1 MKHSMIMRSTFR
13 EIRDSFG
20 RFLAIMAIVA
30 LGVGLFSGLKITKAD
45 FLKSTTNYY
54 GETAFY
60 DYRILGELGFS
71 QSQVDYFASF
81 QDVRAAEGALSV
93 DMLYEENG
101 VGKVGRFHSITE
113 DVNRVVLT
121 AGRMPENAEECLAD
135 SQYYTKQSIGELIV
149 LGGDNAS
156 EDLEQFEGTT
166 FRIVGIVKSPL
177 YLQYERG
184 NTSLG
189 DGGINAFFYLPR
201 ESFSADYY
209 TEIYLKFRQD
219 FDLYSDAY
227 KEFLDRKK
235 EELEE
240 AVQRACQ
247 MRFDELP
254 GLIADAESTLSQKK
268 EEGQEGLKEARR
280 ELLNAEKE
288 LEDASQQIEDGK
300 KQLKEGR
307 EELLSAR
314 DDLENAKKEIEEK
327 EAELE
332 KGNLELEDGQKKLEE
347 NEKLL
352 TEKETELEQAK
363 SLVSASQL
371 QVQLGEMQYKFTMD
385 GLISEQKNIDE
396 AREDLRQRS
405 EAADRLEE
413 TAENLGLQDQ
423 YADRIARERDSIREE
438 NSRLDVQLEDLHQ
451 RYLAALETGEQISAG
466 KRELE
471 EGQKQIEEGTKA
483 LREGKDA
490 LFQAKLE
497 LLDAQK
503 KLAEGTAALREAKMQ
518 IRQGEKDLADG
529 EKTLLEKERE
539 LEDGIQEYRD
549 GKKEYEEGMR
559 EYLDGRKEFLK
570 QVSEAERDIFEL
582 KEKHAGGKVPE
593 GYLLGR
599 NTNTGYVC
607 FENDSAIVD
616 GIANVFPVF
625 FFLVAALVC
634 ITTMNRM
641 VEEQRTQ
648 IGMLKAMGY
657 SDQAIMFKYLFYSGF
672 AALTGCVIGYV
683 GGTLLFPF
691 IIWTVYGIMYQAGP
705 IAFTFSPVLAFL
717 SLTVSLLCS
726 VGTTVLS
733 CGRELGGWAAQL
745 MRPRAPKAGK
755 RVFLEY
761 LPFVWKRLS
770 FLRKVAVRNIM
781 RYKKRLFMMVLGIG
795 GCTGLLVTG
804 FGIRDS
810 IADVGK
816 MQYKEIQLYDISVML
831 QSDMDEEFERK
842 LLGLHEKGMESFLAF
857 RESAYDLVGENTK
870 KSITVLTF
878 PRETTDGKLRQYID
892 LHTPQGEPVS
902 MPGLGEAVITDR
914 IAADFH
920 ICIGDEILLQDEEMR
935 EMRLKV
941 SGIAQNYIYNYVY
954 LGQETWERERGE
966 QFSAKSLYLKLA
978 DGYNLHDL
986 SSEAMRLDGVANLT
1000 VTADMLEWFN
1010 NMMSSLN
1017 LIVVVVIVCA
1027 AGLAFIVLYNL
1038 TNINITERLREIA
1051 TIKVLGFFPGE
1062 TAMYVFRENMVLT
1075 LLGAVAGLG
1084 MGKWLHAFV
1093 MHEVN
1098 VDMVSFDV
1106 RILPVSYLYSV
1117 ILTFVFA
1124 AGVNLLMNR
1133 KLEEINMTES
1143 LKSVD

>member
-1 MKHSMIMRSTFR
+1 MKHSMIMKSTFR
-13 EIRDSFG
+13 EIQSSFG
-20 RFLAIMAIVA
+20 RFMAILAIVA

-45 FLKSTTNYY
+45 FLKSTTKYY
-54 GETAFY
+54 GENAFY
-60 DYRILGELGFS
+60 DYRILGELGFT
-71 QSQVDYFASF
+71 QSQVDYFASLE
-81 QDVRAAEGALSV
+81 DVRAAEGALSI

-101 VGKVGRFHSITE
+101 VAKVGRFHSLTE

-121 AGRMPENAEECLAD
+121 AGRMPENAGECLAD
-135 SQYYTKQSIGELIV
+135 SQYYAEQSVGGQIV
-149 LGGDNAS
+149 LGTDNAS
-156 EDLEQFEGTT
+156 EDLERFEGTVY
-166 FRIVGIVKSPL
+166 RIVGIVKSPL

-189 DGGINAFFYLPR
+189 DGKIDAFFYLPR
-201 ESFSADYY
+201 ESFAEGYY
-209 TEIYLKFRQD
+209 TEVYLKFRQD
-219 FDLYSDAY
+219 FELYSQAY
-227 KEFLDRKK
+227 EEFLDGKK
-235 EELEE
+235 EVLED
-240 AVQRACQ
+240 AVERACR

-254 GLIADAESTLSQKK
+254 KLIADAEDTLAEKK
-268 EEGQEGLKEARR
+268 AQGWEELEEARG
-280 ELLNAEKE
+280 ELLSAQKE
-288 LEDASQQIEDGK
+288 LAEASQQIEDGK
-300 KQLKEGR
+300 KQLEEGR

-314 DDLENAKKEIEEK
+314 NDLEDAKKEIEEK
-327 EAELE
+327 GAELE
-332 KGNLELEDGQKKLEE
+332 KGNQELEDGQKKLEE

-352 TEKETELEQAK
+352 AEKETQMEQAE

-371 QVQLGEMQYKFTMD
+371 QIQLGAMQQKFTME
-385 GLISEQKNIDE
+385 GLISEQKTIDE
-396 AREDLRQRS
+396 SREKLKERS
-405 EAADRLEE
+405 EAADRMEE
-413 TAENLGLQDQ
+413 MAENLGLQEE
-423 YADRIARERDSIREE
+423 YADRIAKERAAIEEE
-438 NSRLDVQLEDLHQ
+438 NRKLDAQLEDLHR

-466 KRELE
+466 ERELAESQRQLE
-471 EGQKQIEEGTKA
+471 EGKKA
-483 LREGKDA
+483 LREGRDA
-490 LFQAKLE
+490 LFQGKME
-497 LLDAQK
+497 LMDARK
-503 KLAEGTAALREAKMQ
+503 KLVDGEAALREARQ
-518 IRQGEKDLADG
+518 QVRQGEKDLADG
-529 EKTLLEKERE
+529 EKTLLEKEQE
-539 LEDGIQEYRD
+539 LADGIQKYQD
-549 GKKEYEEGMR
+549 GKKEYEEGLR
-559 EYLDGRKEFLK
+559 EYLDGRKEFRA
-570 QVSEAERDIFEL
+570 QVSKAEEDIAQL
-582 KEKHAGGKVPE
+582 KEKYAGGEVPK

-634 ITTMNRM
+634 ATTMNRM

-648 IGMLKAMGY
+648 IGMLKALGY
-657 SDQAIMFKYLFYSGF
+657 TDQAIMFKYLFYSGL
-672 AALTGCVIGYV
+672 AALIGCVIGYA
-683 GGTLLFPF
+683 GGTCLFPF

-705 IAFTFSPVLAFL
+705 IVFTFSPVLAVL

-761 LPFVWKRLS
+761 VPFVWKRLG

-781 RYKKRLFMMVLGIG
+781 RYKKRLFMMALGIG

-816 MQYKEIQLYDISVML
+816 MQYGEINLYDISLML
-831 QSDMDEEFERK
+831 MNDMDEEFERE
-842 LLGLHEKGMESFLAF
+842 LSGLYEKGMDSFLAF
-857 RESAYDLVGENTK
+857 RETTHDLVGEDAS

-878 PRETTDGKLRQYID
+878 PKETTDEKLMQFID
-892 LHTPQGEPVS
+892 LHTSEGKHVP

-920 ICIGDEILLQDEEMR
+920 IKIGDEILLRDEEMR
-935 EMRLKV
+935 EMRLRV

-954 LGQETWERERGE
+954 LGQETWEKERGE
-966 QFSAKSLYLKLA
+966 RFFAKSLYLKLA
-978 DGYNLHDL
+978 NGYELHTL
-986 SSEAMRLDGVANLT
+986 SSEAMGLNGVANLT
-1000 VTADMLEWFN
+1000 VTADMLDWFN

-1051 TIKVLGFFPGE
+1051 TVKVLGFFPGE
-1062 TAMYVFRENMVLT
+1062 TAMYVFRENIVLT
-1075 LLGAVAGLG
+1075 FLGAAAGLG

-1093 MHEVN
+1093 MHEVR

-1106 RILPVSYLYSV
+1106 RILPASYLYSV

-1124 AGVNLLMNR
+1124 VGVNLLMNR